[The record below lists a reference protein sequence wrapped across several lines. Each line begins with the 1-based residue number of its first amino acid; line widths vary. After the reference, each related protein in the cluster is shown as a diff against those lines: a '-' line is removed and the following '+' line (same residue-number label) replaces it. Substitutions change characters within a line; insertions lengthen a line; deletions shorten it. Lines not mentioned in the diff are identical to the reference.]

1 METHSGRKKSYQH
14 SIIVFITC
22 STALPNICVEFITKG
37 DVDQQSSFLDAR
49 WESVMAV
56 PQTHQVHCV
65 QACGMDEVKVAD
77 ISDEM
82 DTSFRLY

>member
-1 METHSGRKKSYQH
+1 MASP
-14 SIIVFITC
+14 
-22 STALPNICVEFITKG
+22 A
-37 DVDQQSSFLDAR
+37 SFLGAR

-56 PQTHQVHCV
+56 PQTHRVHCV

-77 ISDEM
+77 ISDEI

>member
-1 METHSGRKKSYQH
+1 M
-14 SIIVFITC
+14 
-22 STALPNICVEFITKG
+22 G
-37 DVDQQSSFLDAR
+37 DCDGGPSNSPTSFLDAR

-77 ISDEM
+77 ISDEI